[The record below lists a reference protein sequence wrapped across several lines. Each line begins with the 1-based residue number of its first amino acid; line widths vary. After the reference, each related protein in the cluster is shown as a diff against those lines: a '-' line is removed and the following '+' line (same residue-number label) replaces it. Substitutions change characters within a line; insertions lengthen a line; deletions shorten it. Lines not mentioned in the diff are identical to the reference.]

1 MSKKTL
7 FAVALIVTGMALS
20 AHASAEPYL
29 GASIGKSKWN
39 LDCTGATYCKK
50 SATSYQITS
59 GYNFNPVWA
68 MEGSFFSLGEIS
80 ANNATI
86 AGVFKSSGV
95 DLTAVAKTP
104 AKKGFIGLAKMGLA
118 YVKGE
123 AFGTAG
129 NLSGSSAK
137 YSVQPVLG
145 FGVIYQVNDAV
156 DLRAEYTYRK
166 TKVAD
171 IEDTTANVSTF
182 TIGAQSSF

>member
-7 FAVALIVTGMALS
+7 FATALIVAGMALS
-20 AHASAEPYL
+20 AHASAERYF
-29 GASIGKSKWN
+29 GAGVGKAWWN
-39 LDCTGATYCKK
+39 IDCTGATSCKK
-50 SATSYQITS
+50 SDTSYQVVG

-68 MEGSFFSLGEIS
+68 IEGSFFSLGEIS
-80 ANNATI
+80 ANNASI
-86 AGVFKSSGV
+86 AGAFKSSGV

-104 AKKGFIGLAKMGLA
+104 AKNGFIGLAKMGLA

-123 AFGTAG
+123 AVGTAG
-129 NLSGSSAK
+129 NFSGSSAK
-137 YSVQPVLG
+137 YSVQPVFG

-171 IEDTTANVSTF
+171 IEDSTANVSTF

>member
-29 GASIGKSKWN
+29 GAGIGKSWWN
-39 LDCTGATYCKK
+39 VDCIGATSCKK
-50 SATSYQITS
+50 SATSYQITG

-68 MEGSFFSLGEIS
+68 MEASYFSLGEIS
-80 ANNATI
+80 ANNATT
-86 AGVFKSSGV
+86 AGAFKSSGV

-123 AFGTAG
+123 ELRTVGS
-129 NLSGSSAK
+129 LSGSNSK

-145 FGVIYQVNDAV
+145 FGVIYQVNDEL
-156 DLRAEYTYRK
+156 DLRAEYTIRR
-166 TKVAD
+166 TKVASL
-171 IEDTTANVSTF
+171 ENSTANVSTV
-182 TIGAQSSF
+182 TVGAQSSF